1 MSDKQAKQ
9 EIRRKAKTMALKS
22 VSAPTVR
29 AAVAQDVPQNVD
41 PTKKVK
47 PKARAEDF
55 ALLLADDAEKNF
67 DKMIPVTP
75 DMLSE
80 AMAFL
85 DEVVH
90 EAARSWVLPPIV

>member
-9 EIRRKAKTMALKS
+9 EIGRKAKRMALKS
-22 VSAPTVR
+22 VSAPTMR
-29 AAVAQDVPQNVD
+29 ASVPQDAPENAD
-41 PTKKVK
+41 PVK
-47 PKARAEDF
+47 PVKLKARAEDF
-55 ALLLADDAEKNF
+55 ALLLADDAERNF